1 MKKII
6 MENYITRF
14 IRYIIDW
21 RKTRGIIRQLQSLDD
36 KILKDIGISRHD
48 IYRLAYT
55 KVQKDRNMLDMNT
68 RKE

>member
-36 KILKDIGISRHD
+36 KILKDIGISRYD

-55 KVQKDRNMLDMNT
+55 KVQKDRNMLDMKT
-68 RKE
+68 KKE

>member
-68 RKE
+68 KKE